1 MLNTSF
7 IVLLIALLL
16 ALHLVLGRRQKTL
29 VFVAR
34 RDFWQNKMCQK
45 LVGVSK
51 KLYLC
56 HALCAENMKICMKKL
71 YFLLFAAM
79 AWGSALAQDN
89 AFYFTDAALMP
100 GTTTNIELCMRNSAT
115 DLTCLEAEI
124 QLPEGLNVVLDEDGN
139 PVATLYRNR
148 TTAHEILT
156 NVLDNGNLKLLIS
169 SFDGNLFGGEEG
181 PLLSFCVEAAEDAP
195 TGEYQVETVG
205 ESLLVTNTAAAY
217 YSVGVTGN
225 VLITDDPTGLEAIE
239 NGKLTMDNAIY
250 NLAGQRL
257 NKKQRGI
264 NIVGGRK
271 ELHK

>member
-1 MLNTSF
+1 
-7 IVLLIALLL
+7 
-16 ALHLVLGRRQKTL
+16 
-29 VFVAR
+29 
-34 RDFWQNKMCQK
+34 
-45 LVGVSK
+45 
-51 KLYLC
+51 
-56 HALCAENMKICMKKL
+56 MKKL
-71 YFLLFAAM
+71 YFLLLAAM

-100 GTTTNIELCMRNSAT
+100 GTTTNIEFCMRNTAT

-139 PVATLYRNR
+139 PVATLYGNR
-148 TTAHEILT
+148 TMAHEILT

-169 SFDGNLFGGEEG
+169 SIEGNLFSGEEG
-181 PLLSFCVEAAEDAP
+181 PLLSFCVEADEDAP

-205 ESLLVTNTAAAY
+205 ESLLVNTSAEAS

-225 VLITDDPTGLEAIE
+225 VLITDDPTSVNEELRVKSEESG
-239 NGKLTMDNAIY
+239 AIY

-257 NKKQRGI
+257 SKKQRGI

-271 ELHK
+271 ELRK